1 MTKEQEYLIS
11 LLAAYISGEKII
23 LQPDT
28 DFRQL
33 FNTAKIHNLAC
44 PVFCA
49 ISGAENANEIN
60 ENLFAKYQGAFLDS
74 VYINNMQMQ
83 IFGEIKKLF
92 CAEGIKF
99 VPFKGAV
106 LRELY
111 PDPEARTMGDIDLLI
126 EKGRQKQVKKLL
138 CESGFECT
146 VCGSGEWVYTKG
158 GVIAEIHTSLINGK
172 IGNSTA
178 DEFFENAIQKAEFNG
193 CEGRLL
199 PQYHFEYI
207 LAHLAHHF
215 GNCGAGIKMVLD
227 LAVMLNAGGIDLAA
241 ASADFEEMGLGK
253 FSQIILA
260 ICKKWFGCG
269 AECEYNIRQT
279 EDFIASHGAFGNVGR
294 NKAVVVERTKLAKGS
309 AKGTFSAKLALLF
322 PSYEEMCSLSYI
334 RFLKGRRYLTPLAWA
349 IRFFRNLFCRR
360 SEMMKLAKEVGS
372 SENTAAAKAELEYY
386 REIGLL

>member
-1 MTKEQEYLIS
+1 
-11 LLAAYISGEKII
+11 
-23 LQPDT
+23 
-28 DFRQL
+28 
-33 FNTAKIHNLAC
+33 
-44 PVFCA
+44 
-49 ISGAENANEIN
+49 
-60 ENLFAKYQGAFLDS
+60 
-74 VYINNMQMQ
+74 
-83 IFGEIKKLF
+83 
-92 CAEGIKF
+92 
-99 VPFKGAV
+99 
-106 LRELY
+106 
-111 PDPEARTMGDIDLLI
+111 
-126 EKGRQKQVKKLL
+126 
-138 CESGFECT
+138 
-146 VCGSGEWVYTKG
+146 
-158 GVIAEIHTSLINGK
+158 
-172 IGNSTA
+172 
-178 DEFFENAIQKAEFNG
+178 
-193 CEGRLL
+193 
-199 PQYHFEYI
+199 
-207 LAHLAHHF
+207 
-215 GNCGAGIKMVLD
+215 MVLD

>member
-28 DFRQL
+28 DYRLL

-49 ISGAENANEIN
+49 ISGAENANKIN
-60 ENLFAKYQGAFLDS
+60 ENLFAEYQGAFLDS

-83 IFGEIKKLF
+83 IYGEIKALLAKN
-92 CAEGIKF
+92 GIKF

-126 EKGRQKQVKKLL
+126 EKGRQKQVKVLL
-138 CESGFECT
+138 CANGFENT

-227 LAVMLNAGGIDLAA
+227 LAVMLKAGGISIEAA
-241 ASADFEEMGLGK
+241 EADFEEMGLGK
-253 FSQIILA
+253 FAKIILA
-260 ICKKWFGCG
+260 ICKKWFGYG
-269 AECEYNIRQT
+269 KECEYPTQKT
-279 EDFIASHGAFGNVGR
+279 EDFIASHGAFGNVSR
-294 NKAVVVERTKLAKGS
+294 NKAVVVERTKLARGS
-309 AKGTFSAKLALLF
+309 AKGGFSAKLALLF
-322 PSYEEMCSLSYI
+322 PSYEEMCALSYI
-334 RFLKGRRYLTPLAWA
+334 RFLKGRRWLTPLAWA
-349 IRFFRNLFCRR
+349 IRFFKNLFCRR
-360 SEMMKLAKEVGS
+360 KDMMRLAKEIGS
-372 SENTAAAKAELEYY
+372 NENTAAAREELEYY
-386 REIGLL
+386 KEIGLL